1 MLSSGVIMVFRW
13 RRSVEDY
20 HGSRLG
26 GNFENRETADHRIA
40 EWFPPAFWSSI
51 SGQVMKLPSLL
62 LLLFTAYLSGAC
74 GADPALRAPI
84 TAGQKVATCG
94 HSFHVFTYRQ
104 VAEIAVSAGL
114 EHELVGLSSIGG
126 STVKKHWAVPEE
138 ESKAKQAL
146 KAGSAD
152 VLTLAPIWLPDE
164 GIEAF
169 VKYGLEHRP
178 DLRILVQEYWMP
190 NDEYEPVYPL
200 QTKKKV
206 DHNATDLVQLHDATS
221 RYAKDIEDHVR
232 ALNASVGKESIF
244 VVPVGAAAVI
254 LREKIAKG
262 EAPGLKQQ
270 SDLFRD
276 NWGHALV
283 PLQFLSSYCHY
294 AVIYRRSPVG
304 LPVPAALRELKTM
317 SADEQDGLNALLQ
330 EIAWETVSRHP
341 MTGVAPPP

>member
-1 MLSSGVIMVFRW
+1 
-13 RRSVEDY
+13 
-20 HGSRLG
+20 
-26 GNFENRETADHRIA
+26 
-40 EWFPPAFWSSI
+40 
-51 SGQVMKLPSLL
+51 MKLSPLL
-62 LLLFTAYLSGAC
+62 LLLFATILVGAR
-74 GADPALRAPI
+74 GADSELRAPI

-104 VAEIAVSAGL
+104 VAEIAASAGL
-114 EHELVGLSSIGG
+114 KHELVGLSSIGG
-126 STVKKHWAVPEE
+126 STVKQHWAVPEE
-138 ESKAKQAL
+138 QSKAKQAL
-146 KAGSAD
+146 KTGSAD

-169 VKYGLEHRP
+169 VKFGLERRP

-206 DHNATDLVQLHDATS
+206 DHNATDLVQLRDATS
-221 RYAKDIEDHVR
+221 RYAKDVEDHVR
-232 ALNASVGKESIF
+232 ALNASVGKEAVF
-244 VVPVGAAAVI
+244 VVPVGAAAVT
-254 LREKIAKG
+254 LREKIVKG

-276 NWGHALV
+276 NWGHALL
-283 PLQFLSSYCHY
+283 PLQYLSSYCHY

-317 SADEQDGLNALLQ
+317 SAEEQDGLNALLQ
-330 EIAWETVSRHP
+330 EIAWDTVSHHP
-341 MTGVAPPP
+341 MTGMAPAP